1 MKIFFSLFPLL
12 LVIPLDLLAQTPIET
27 PEFSAKRGFYLQS
40 FDLTVTSNVPGATIL
55 YTLDCSDP
63 LTSSTAITQTS
74 PAVIRIDPE
83 TTLGNKPKSP
93 SVIVRACVRTVDV
106 LFSKTITHTY
116 LFIDKVQTLSP
127 QGQKPA
133 TNWPSATTSANPQAI
148 DYGMDPDVY
157 NDARYKNLIDDALL
171 AVPSISIATNIDHI
185 FSRTSGIYMNAL
197 KAGDAWERPT
207 SVELLNPDGSKGF
220 QVNAGIRIRGGYSSH
235 GENPKHAF
243 RLFFRA
249 EYGDDKL
256 RFPLFGKEGVD
267 EFNKVDLRTAQNY
280 AWSYPGHLGE
290 YNTMISEVFSRDLQR
305 VMGHPYTRS
314 RFYHLYLNG
323 VYWGLYQTQERSEE
337 DFAVSYLG
345 GIEEDYD
352 VIKPDD
358 YKQIEATSGNLAA
371 YTALWNSCKI
381 GYTSYGEY
389 FKVQG
394 LNVDGTPNSQYK
406 KLVDLDNLIDYML
419 TIFFT
424 GNYDSPV
431 SSFGGDSM
439 INNFFA
445 VYNRNSNEGFKFFAH
460 DAEHSLRTT
469 SGEGAGIG
477 LYENRV
483 TLSRMNITS
492 FSSFNPQ
499 WLHFRLS
506 ANPEYR
512 LKFADRVYK
521 HFFNDG
527 ALTPSKSISL
537 FKSRAKEIEMAII
550 GESARWGDT
559 YYSPARTKDNDWLPA
574 VNDIANNY
582 FPFRA
587 NIVLSQLLSANLYTT
602 INPPDFSIGDQT
614 ITGTSAAVVGGGKIK
629 ISNPHRPVGSVI
641 YTIDG
646 QDPRAI
652 GGATSGSV
660 IDGGDEFE
668 VVVNQTTIL
677 KARTLSGTSWS
688 ALHEIILNVNADLK
702 NLKVTEIHYHPFDN
716 GAVNNS
722 EYEFLELK
730 NIGSVSLNLSSA
742 KFVEGIDY
750 TFPVGTNLE
759 PNNFIVLASNKQEF
773 NVRYNAVP
781 FDEFGGQLDNS
792 GEKIVFV
799 SAANDTV
806 FSIKYDD
813 TAPWPTSAD
822 EDGFSLVSKS
832 SSPTGDLNDA
842 SNWRASNSIHG
853 SPGKDDLNSSDIEEQ
868 QFSTPTEFFL
878 YQNYPNP
885 FNPITT
891 IEYSIPV
898 ETRHSARGGSSLQKV
913 TLKVYD
919 VLGREVAILVDE
931 YKQPGKYN
939 SQFSIINSQFSSGIY
954 FYRITAGN
962 SVSTKKMIYLK

>member
-1 MKIFFSLFPLL
+1 MKKSFSLFPILFITF
-12 LVIPLDLLAQTPIET
+12 LVLSFDLLAQTTIES
-27 PEFSAKRGFYLQS
+27 PEFSVKRGFYSQS
-40 FDLTVTSNVPGATIL
+40 FDLTITSNIPGATIL

-63 LTSSTAITQTS
+63 LTSSTALTQAS
-74 PAVIRIDPE
+74 PATIRIDPE
-83 TTLGNKPKSP
+83 TTIGNKPKSP

-133 TNWPSATTSANPQAI
+133 ANWPSATTSATPQAI

-157 NDARYKNLIDDALL
+157 NDISYKNLIDDALL
-171 AVPSISIATNIDHI
+171 AIPSISIATNIEHI
-185 FSRTSGIYMNAL
+185 FSRTTGIYMNAL

-267 EFNKVDLRTAQNY
+267 EFNKIDLRTAQNY
-280 AWSYPGHLGE
+280 SWSYPGHLGE
-290 YNTMISEVFSRDLQR
+290 YNTFISEGFSRDLQR
-305 VMGHPYTRS
+305 EMGHPYTRS

-345 GIEEDYD
+345 GIEENYD

-381 GYTSYGEY
+381 GYTSYAEY

-431 SSFGGDSM
+431 SKFGGDSM

-445 VYNRNSNEGFKFFAH
+445 IYNRNSNEGFKFFAH

-469 SGEGAGIG
+469 AGEGAGIG

-483 TLSRMNITS
+483 SLSRMNITS

-499 WLHFRLS
+499 WLHYKLS

-512 LKFADRVYK
+512 IKFADHIYK

-527 ALTPSKSISL
+527 VMTPTKSISL
-537 FKSRAKEIEMAII
+537 FKARAKEIELAII

-574 VNDIANNY
+574 VNDIVYNY
-582 FPFRA
+582 FPSRT
-587 NIVLSQLLSANLYTT
+587 NIVLSQLLNANLYAT
-602 INPPDFSIGDQT
+602 INPPDVSLGEKNITEKSIV
-614 ITGTSAAVVGGGKIK
+614 IEARGKIK
-629 ISNPHRPVGSVI
+629 LSNPHRPNGTVI

-652 GGATSGSV
+652 GGAIYGSA

-668 VVVNQTTIL
+668 IEVNRTTIL
-677 KARTLSGTSWS
+677 KARTLNGTSWS
-688 ALHEIILNVNADLK
+688 ALHEITLNVNADLK
-702 NLKVTEIHYHPFDN
+702 NLKVTEIHYHPLDN
-716 GAVNNS
+716 GAINNS

-730 NIGSVSLNLSSA
+730 NIGIEPLNLSSS

-750 TFPVGTNLE
+750 TFPIGTTLE
-759 PNNFIVLASNKQEF
+759 PNNFIVLASNRQEF

-781 FDEFGGQLDNS
+781 FDDFGGQLDNS

-813 TAPWPTSAD
+813 TPPWSASAD
-822 EDGFSLVSKS
+822 
-832 SSPTGDLNDA
+832 
-842 SNWRASNSIHG
+842 
-853 SPGKDDLNSSDIEEQ
+853 
-868 QFSTPTEFFL
+868 
-878 YQNYPNP
+878 
-885 FNPITT
+885 
-891 IEYSIPV
+891 
-898 ETRHSARGGSSLQKV
+898 
-913 TLKVYD
+913 
-919 VLGREVAILVDE
+919 
-931 YKQPGKYN
+931 
-939 SQFSIINSQFSSGIY
+939 
-954 FYRITAGN
+954 
-962 SVSTKKMIYLK
+962 